1 MLPNI
6 GAITLDTAVEGVR
19 KYNRGFYRRRPNI
32 DLDRSASDMFHDGLG
47 STLEKIGQQVR
58 FIGND
63 YGGAAGFRK
72 ALSIA
77 PDIANAIFASRE
89 NCASAIA
96 RARPLIESL
105 PSRESVAFL
114 CKPFIQPCEGKRNWL
129 VWGTKFWHFLNPE
142 AFPIEDS
149 RVDSFFKLAWNQD
162 PVKRYLVMMH
172 AFREFAL
179 THEAWVPALR
189 AADED
194 FSSVNKLWDKVF
206 FGVREPQAC

>member
-1 MLPNI
+1 
-6 GAITLDTAVEGVR
+6 
-19 KYNRGFYRRRPNI
+19 
-32 DLDRSASDMFHDGLG
+32 MFV
-47 STLEKIGQQVR
+47 STT
-58 FIGND
+58 
-63 YGGAAGFRK
+63 AGFID
-72 ALSIA
+72 AA
-77 PDIANAIFASRE
+77 PTLIWIVRLPTCSTIANAIFASRE
-89 NCASAIA
+89 NYASAIA

-206 FGVREPQAC
+206 FGVRGATGWAKVMKWPPGSWTLNSCMP